1 MNPKPLRRFPAAQ
14 PINHHCVSYLG
25 IKFHCEH
32 PSSPSMPINGIE
44 TAYKDRYT
52 FAPLSQRAVPTQW
65 YTLPL
70 RFITSQEM
78 DSLREMGAL
87 DRKVLADGCFVHCL
101 ARFNR
106 STREIEALLVCLE
119 PGERD
124 EEQCRQAW
132 FRAELLG
139 QGAMQ

>member
-1 MNPKPLRRFPAAQ
+1 MNILANDDRWFLDNPKRSFRCRIA
-14 PINHHCVSYLG
+14 
-25 IKFHCEH
+25 
-32 PSSPSMPINGIE
+32 
-44 TAYKDRYT
+44 
-52 FAPLSQRAVPTQW
+52 
-65 YTLPL
+65 
-70 RFITSQEM
+70 TSQEM

-87 DRKVLADGCFVHCL
+87 DRKVLADGCFVHCI